1 MSKKH
6 TIERLRPRPAFIRY
20 FLGYLAT
27 FIVSMFT
34 KTKVLGRENIPREGP
49 FIIIINHFSYVDPI
63 FVIHAVQ
70 KPISFLAASD
80 QKIKWY
86 FIWAPFIYGFIPT
99 NRKVLAPSTI
109 KQATRALKR
118 NEILG
123 VFPEGTSTSSKLRQ
137 AKNGA
142 AYLSALTESRML
154 PIGVFGLENV
164 WRQLFRGVKPKV
176 TINIGRS
183 FGPFLLP
190 KNRKKKESCL
200 LEIGNEAMCR
210 IAALLPKEQQGVF
223 TSNPKVTQFYDGV
236 DF

>member
-1 MSKKH
+1 M
-6 TIERLRPRPAFIRY
+6 L
-20 FLGYLAT
+20 
-27 FIVSMFT
+27 T
-34 KTKVLGRENIPREGP
+34 KTKVYGKENIPKEGP
-49 FIIIINHFSYVDPI
+49 FIIITNHFSYVDPI

-109 KQATRALKR
+109 KHATRALKD

-123 VFPEGTSTSSKLRQ
+123 IFPEGTSTSSKLRP

-164 WRQLFRGVKPKV
+164 WKQLFRGIKPKV

-190 KNRKKKESCL
+190 KNRKKKEGCL

-210 IAALLPKEQQGVF
+210 IAVLLPKEQRGF
-223 TSNPKVTQFYDGV
+223 FSPNPKVTQLYDGV
-236 DF
+236 DL

>member
-6 TIERLRPRPAFIRY
+6 TIERLRPRPAFVRY

-27 FIVSMFT
+27 FLVSMFT
-34 KTKVLGRENIPREGP
+34 KTKVRGRENIPRKGP

-80 QKIKWY
+80 QTIKWY

-109 KQATRALKR
+109 KHATRALKR

-123 VFPEGTSTSSKLRQ
+123 VFPEGTSTSSKLRP

-142 AYLSALTESRML
+142 AYLSALTES
-154 PIGVFGLENV
+154 
-164 WRQLFRGVKPKV
+164 KV

-190 KNRKKKESCL
+190 KNRKKKEGCL

-210 IAALLPKEQQGVF
+210 IAALLPKKQRGGF

>member
-1 MSKKH
+1 MSKKNR
-6 TIERLRPRPAFIRY
+6 IERLRPRPAFVRY

-27 FIVSMFT
+27 FIVCMFT
-34 KTKVLGRENIPREGP
+34 KTKVRGRENIPRKGP

-99 NRKVLAPSTI
+99 NRKTLAPSTI
-109 KQATRALKR
+109 KHATRALKG

-123 VFPEGTSTSSKLRQ
+123 IFPEGTSTSSKLRP

-142 AYLSALTESRML
+142 AYLSALTAVSYTHLTL
-154 PIGVFGLENV
+154 PTTPYV
-164 WRQLFRGVKPKV
+164 
-176 TINIGRS
+176 
-183 FGPFLLP
+183 
-190 KNRKKKESCL
+190 
-200 LEIGNEAMCR
+200 
-210 IAALLPKEQQGVF
+210 
-223 TSNPKVTQFYDGV
+223 
-236 DF
+236 

>member
-34 KTKVLGRENIPREGP
+34 KTKVRGRVNIPQKGP

-63 FVIHAVQ
+63 FVIHAIQ

-109 KQATRALKR
+109 KHATRALKS

-123 VFPEGTSTSSKLRQ
+123 VFPEGTSTSSKLRPG
-137 AKNGA
+137 KNGA

-164 WRQLFRGVKPKV
+164 WKQLFRGVKPKV

-190 KNRKKKESCL
+190 KNRKKKEGCL

-210 IAALLPKEQQGVF
+210 IAALLPKEQRGVF

>member
-1 MSKKH
+1 MSKTH
-6 TIERLRPRPAFIRY
+6 TIERLRPRPVFIRY

-27 FIVSMFT
+27 FIVSMLT
-34 KTKVLGRENIPREGP
+34 KTKVGGRENIPREGP
-49 FIIIINHFSYVDPI
+49 FIITINHFSYVDPV
-63 FVIHAVQ
+63 FVIHAVR

-99 NRKVLAPSTI
+99 NRKALAPSTI
-109 KQATRALKR
+109 KNATRALKG

-123 VFPEGTSTSSKLRQ
+123 IFPEGTSTSLKLRP

-154 PIGVFGLENV
+154 PIGISGLENV
-164 WRQLFRGVKPKV
+164 WKQLFRGIKPKV

-190 KNRKKKESCL
+190 KNRKKREGCL
-200 LEIGNEAMCR
+200 LEIGNEGMCR
-210 IAALLPKEQQGVF
+210 IAALLPKEQRGVF
-223 TSNPKVTQFYDGV
+223 KSNPKVTRFYDDV

>member
-1 MSKKH
+1 M
-6 TIERLRPRPAFIRY
+6 L
-20 FLGYLAT
+20 
-27 FIVSMFT
+27 T
-34 KTKVLGRENIPREGP
+34 KTKVHGRENIPKEGP
-49 FIIIINHFSYVDPI
+49 FIIITNHFSYVDPI

-109 KQATRALKR
+109 KHATRALKSK
-118 NEILG
+118 EILG
-123 VFPEGTSTSSKLRQ
+123 VFPEGTSTSSKLRP

-142 AYLSALTESRML
+142 VYLSALTESRML

-164 WRQLFRGVKPKV
+164 WKQLFRGIKPKV

-190 KNRKKKESCL
+190 KNRKKKEGCL

-210 IAALLPKEQQGVF
+210 IAALLPKEQRGVF

-236 DF
+236 GL

>member
-1 MSKKH
+1 MSKTH
-6 TIERLRPRPAFIRY
+6 TIERLRPRPVFIRY

-27 FIVSMFT
+27 FIVSMLT
-34 KTKVLGRENIPREGP
+34 KTKVGGRENIPREGP
-49 FIIIINHFSYVDPI
+49 FIITINHFSYVDPV
-63 FVIHAVQ
+63 FVIHAVR

-99 NRKVLAPSTI
+99 NRKALAPSTI
-109 KQATRALKR
+109 KNATRALKG

-123 VFPEGTSTSSKLRQ
+123 IFPEGTSTSLKLRP

-154 PIGVFGLENV
+154 PIGISGLENV
-164 WRQLFRGVKPKV
+164 WKQLFRGIKPKV
-176 TINIGRS
+176 TINIGRP

-190 KNRKKKESCL
+190 KNRKKREGCL

-210 IAALLPKEQQGVF
+210 IAALLPKEQRGVF
-223 TSNPKVTQFYDGV
+223 KSNPKVTQFYDDV

>member
-1 MSKKH
+1 M
-6 TIERLRPRPAFIRY
+6 L
-20 FLGYLAT
+20 
-27 FIVSMFT
+27 T
-34 KTKVLGRENIPREGP
+34 KTKVCGRENIPREGP

-109 KQATRALKR
+109 KHATRALKG

-123 VFPEGTSTSSKLRQ
+123 IFPEGTSTSSKLRP

-142 AYLSALTESRML
+142 VYLSALTESRML

-164 WRQLFRGVKPKV
+164 WKQLFRGTKPKV
-176 TINIGRS
+176 TINIGRP

-190 KNRKKKESCL
+190 KNRKKKEGCL
-200 LEIGNEAMCR
+200 LERGNEAMYR
-210 IAALLPKEQQGVF
+210 IAALLPKEQRGG
-223 TSNPKVTQFYDGV
+223 FYIKP
-236 DF
+236 

>member
-1 MSKKH
+1 MSKKNR
-6 TIERLRPRPAFIRY
+6 IERLRPRPAFVRY

-34 KTKVLGRENIPREGP
+34 KTKVRGRENIPKEGP
-49 FIIIINHFSYVDPI
+49 FIIITNHFSYVDPI

-109 KQATRALKR
+109 KHATRALKD

-123 VFPEGTSTSSKLRQ
+123 VFPEGTSTSSKLRP

-164 WRQLFRGVKPKV
+164 WKQLFRGIKPKV

-190 KNRKKKESCL
+190 KNRKKKEGCL
-200 LEIGNEAMCR
+200 LEIGNEAMYR
-210 IAALLPKEQQGVF
+210 IAALLPKEQRGA
-223 TSNPKVTQFYDGV
+223 FYIKP
-236 DF
+236 

>member
-1 MSKKH
+1 
-6 TIERLRPRPAFIRY
+6 
-20 FLGYLAT
+20 
-27 FIVSMFT
+27 MFT
-34 KTKVLGRENIPREGP
+34 KTKVRGRENIPRKGP

-63 FVIHAVQ
+63 FVIHAIQ

-109 KQATRALKR
+109 KHATRALKS

-123 VFPEGTSTSSKLRQ
+123 VFPEGTSTSSNLRPG
-137 AKNGA
+137 KNGA

-164 WRQLFRGVKPKV
+164 WKQLFRGVKPKV

-190 KNRKKKESCL
+190 KNRKKKEGCL

-210 IAALLPKEQQGVF
+210 IAALLPKEQRGVF

>member
-1 MSKKH
+1 
-6 TIERLRPRPAFIRY
+6 
-20 FLGYLAT
+20 
-27 FIVSMFT
+27 MFT
-34 KTKVLGRENIPREGP
+34 KTKVHGRENIPKEGP
-49 FIIIINHFSYVDPI
+49 FIIITNHFSYVDPI

-109 KQATRALKR
+109 KHATRALKD

-123 VFPEGTSTSSKLRQ
+123 IFPEGTSTSSKLRP

-164 WRQLFRGVKPKV
+164 WKQLFRGTKPKV

-190 KNRKKKESCL
+190 KNRKKKEGWL
-200 LEIGNEAMCR
+200 LETGNEAMYR
-210 IAALLPKEQQGVF
+210 IAALLPKEQRGE
-223 TSNPKVTQFYDGV
+223 FYIKP
-236 DF
+236 

>member
-1 MSKKH
+1 MSKKN
-6 TIERLRPRPAFIRY
+6 TIERLRPRPAFVRY

-27 FIVSMFT
+27 FLVSMFT
-34 KTKVLGRENIPREGP
+34 KTKVRGRENIPRKGP

-63 FVIHAVQ
+63 FVIHAIQ

-109 KQATRALKR
+109 KHATRALKR

-123 VFPEGTSTSSKLRQ
+123 VFPEGTSTSSKLRP

-164 WRQLFRGVKPKV
+164 WKQLFRGVKPKV

-190 KNRKKKESCL
+190 KNRKKKEGCL

-210 IAALLPKEQQGVF
+210 IAALLPKKQRGGF

>member
-1 MSKKH
+1 MSKTH
-6 TIERLRPRPAFIRY
+6 TIERLRPRPVFIRY

-27 FIVSMFT
+27 FIVSMLT
-34 KTKVLGRENIPREGP
+34 KTKVGGRENIPREGP
-49 FIIIINHFSYVDPI
+49 FIITINHFSYVDPV
-63 FVIHAVQ
+63 FVIHAVR

-99 NRKVLAPSTI
+99 NRKALAPSTI
-109 KQATRALKR
+109 KNATRALKG

-123 VFPEGTSTSSKLRQ
+123 IFPEGTSTSLKLRP

-154 PIGVFGLENV
+154 PIGISGLENV
-164 WRQLFRGVKPKV
+164 WKQLFRGIKPKV

-190 KNRKKKESCL
+190 KNRKKREGCL

>member
-1 MSKKH
+1 
-6 TIERLRPRPAFIRY
+6 
-20 FLGYLAT
+20 
-27 FIVSMFT
+27 MFT
-34 KTKVLGRENIPREGP
+34 KTKVHGRENIPKEGP
-49 FIIIINHFSYVDPI
+49 FIITINHFSYVDPI

-109 KQATRALKR
+109 KHATRALKD

-123 VFPEGTSTSSKLRQ
+123 IFPEGTSTSSKLRP
-137 AKNGA
+137 AKKGA

-164 WRQLFRGVKPKV
+164 WKQLFRGIKPKV

-190 KNRKKKESCL
+190 KNRKKREGCL

-210 IAALLPKEQQGVF
+210 IAALLPKEQRGVF
-223 TSNPKVTQFYDGV
+223 SPNPKVTQFYDGV
-236 DF
+236 DL

>member
-6 TIERLRPRPAFIRY
+6 IIERLRPRPVFVRY

-27 FIVSMFT
+27 FMVSMLT
-34 KTKVLGRENIPREGP
+34 KTKVHGRENIPKEGP
-49 FIIIINHFSYVDPI
+49 FIIITNHFSYVDPI

-109 KQATRALKR
+109 KHATRVLKS

-123 VFPEGTSTSSKLRQ
+123 IFPEGTSTSSKLRP

-154 PIGVFGLENV
+154 PMGVFGLENV
-164 WRQLFRGVKPKV
+164 WKQLFRGIKPKV
-176 TINIGRS
+176 TINIGRP
-183 FGPFLLP
+183 FGPFLLS
-190 KNRKKKESCL
+190 KNRKKRKDCL

-210 IAALLPKEQQGVF
+210 IAALLPKEQRGVF
-223 TSNPKVTQFYDGV
+223 SPNPKVTQFYDGV
-236 DF
+236 DL

>member
-1 MSKKH
+1 MSKTH
-6 TIERLRPRPAFIRY
+6 TIERLRPRPVFIRY

-27 FIVSMFT
+27 FIVSMLT
-34 KTKVLGRENIPREGP
+34 KTKVGGRENILREGP
-49 FIIIINHFSYVDPI
+49 FIITINHFSYVDPV
-63 FVIHAVQ
+63 FVIHAVR

-99 NRKVLAPSTI
+99 NRKALAPSTI
-109 KQATRALKR
+109 KNATRALKG

-123 VFPEGTSTSSKLRQ
+123 IFPEGTSTSLKLRP

-154 PIGVFGLENV
+154 PIGISGLENV
-164 WRQLFRGVKPKV
+164 WKQLFRGIKPKV

-190 KNRKKKESCL
+190 KNRKKKEGC
-200 LEIGNEAMCR
+200 C
-210 IAALLPKEQQGVF
+210 
-223 TSNPKVTQFYDGV
+223 
-236 DF
+236 

>member
-6 TIERLRPRPAFIRY
+6 TIERLRPRPAFVRY

-34 KTKVLGRENIPREGP
+34 KTKVHGRENIPKEGP
-49 FIIIINHFSYVDPI
+49 FIITTNHFSYVDPI

-109 KQATRALKR
+109 KHATRALKD

-123 VFPEGTSTSSKLRQ
+123 IFPRRDINSLKVETSKKWSCISFC
-137 AKNGA
+137 ANG
-142 AYLSALTESRML
+142 
-154 PIGVFGLENV
+154 IENA
-164 WRQLFRGVKPKV
+164 PY
-176 TINIGRS
+176 RS
-183 FGPFLLP
+183 FRT
-190 KNRKKKESCL
+190 RKCL
-200 LEIGNEAMCR
+200 EAA
-210 IAALLPKEQQGVF
+210 I
-223 TSNPKVTQFYDGV
+223 
-236 DF
+236 

>member
-1 MSKKH
+1 
-6 TIERLRPRPAFIRY
+6 
-20 FLGYLAT
+20 
-27 FIVSMFT
+27 
-34 KTKVLGRENIPREGP
+34 
-49 FIIIINHFSYVDPI
+49 
-63 FVIHAVQ
+63 
-70 KPISFLAASD
+70 
-80 QKIKWY
+80 
-86 FIWAPFIYGFIPT
+86 
-99 NRKVLAPSTI
+99 
-109 KQATRALKR
+109 LKS

-123 VFPEGTSTSSKLRQ
+123 VFPEGTSTSSKLRPG
-137 AKNGA
+137 KNGA

-164 WRQLFRGVKPKV
+164 WKQLFRGVKPKV

-190 KNRKKKESCL
+190 KNRKKKEGCL

-210 IAALLPKEQQGVF
+210 IAALLPKEQRGVF

>member
-27 FIVSMFT
+27 FIVCMFT
-34 KTKVLGRENIPREGP
+34 KTKVRGRENIPRKGP

-63 FVIHAVQ
+63 FVIHAIQ

-99 NRKVLAPSTI
+99 NRKALAPSTI
-109 KQATRALKR
+109 KHATRALKG

-123 VFPEGTSTSSKLRQ
+123 IFPEGTSTSSKLRP

-154 PIGVFGLENV
+154 PIGISGLENV
-164 WRQLFRGVKPKV
+164 WKQLFRGIKPNV

-183 FGPFLLP
+183 FGPFVLP
-190 KNRKKKESCL
+190 KNRKKREGCL
-200 LEIGNEAMCR
+200 LETGNEAMCR
-210 IAALLPKEQQGVF
+210 IAALLPKEQRGVF
-223 TSNPKVTQFYDGV
+223 KSNPKVTQFYDGV

>member
-1 MSKKH
+1 MSKTH
-6 TIERLRPRPAFIRY
+6 TIERLRPRPVFIRY

-27 FIVSMFT
+27 FIVSMLT
-34 KTKVLGRENIPREGP
+34 KTKVGGRENIPREGP
-49 FIIIINHFSYVDPI
+49 FIITINHFSYVDPV
-63 FVIHAVQ
+63 FVIHAVR

-99 NRKVLAPSTI
+99 NRKALAPSTI
-109 KQATRALKR
+109 KNATRALKG

-123 VFPEGTSTSSKLRQ
+123 IFPEGTSTSLKLRP

-154 PIGVFGLENV
+154 PIGISGLENV
-164 WRQLFRGVKPKV
+164 WKQLFRGIKPKV

-190 KNRKKKESCL
+190 KNRKKREGCL
-200 LEIGNEAMCR
+200 LEIGNEGMCR
-210 IAALLPKEQQGVF
+210 IAALLPKEQRGVF
-223 TSNPKVTQFYDGV
+223 KSNPKVTQFYDGV

>member
-1 MSKKH
+1 M
-6 TIERLRPRPAFIRY
+6 
-20 FLGYLAT
+20 

-34 KTKVLGRENIPREGP
+34 KTKGHGRENIPKEGP
-49 FIIIINHFSYVDPI
+49 LIITTNHFSYIDPI

-109 KQATRALKR
+109 KHATRALKD

-123 VFPEGTSTSSKLRQ
+123 IFPEGTSTSSKLRP

-164 WRQLFRGVKPKV
+164 WKQLFRGVKPKV

-190 KNRKKKESCL
+190 KNRKKKEGCL
-200 LEIGNEAMCR
+200 LEIGNEAMYR
-210 IAALLPKEQQGVF
+210 IAALLPKEQRGA
-223 TSNPKVTQFYDGV
+223 FYIKP
-236 DF
+236 

>member
-1 MSKKH
+1 
-6 TIERLRPRPAFIRY
+6 
-20 FLGYLAT
+20 
-27 FIVSMFT
+27 MFT
-34 KTKVLGRENIPREGP
+34 KTKVHGRENIPKEGP
-49 FIIIINHFSYVDPI
+49 FIIITNHFSYVDPI

-109 KQATRALKR
+109 KHATRALKD

-123 VFPEGTSTSSKLRQ
+123 IFPEGTSTSSKLRP

-142 AYLSALTESRML
+142 AYLSALTKSRML
-154 PIGVFGLENV
+154 PIGVFGLEKV
-164 WRQLFRGVKPKV
+164 WKQLFRGIKPKV
-176 TINIGRS
+176 MINIGRS

-190 KNRKKKESCL
+190 KNRKKKEGCL
-200 LEIGNEAMCR
+200 LEIGNEAMYR
-210 IAALLPKEQQGVF
+210 IAALLPKEQRGE
-223 TSNPKVTQFYDGV
+223 FYIKP
-236 DF
+236 

>member
-1 MSKKH
+1 
-6 TIERLRPRPAFIRY
+6 
-20 FLGYLAT
+20 
-27 FIVSMFT
+27 MFT
-34 KTKVLGRENIPREGP
+34 KTKVRGRENIPREGP

-109 KQATRALKR
+109 KHATRALKR

-123 VFPEGTSTSSKLRQ
+123 VFPEGTSTSSKLRP

-183 FGPFLLP
+183 FGPFLLT
-190 KNRKKKESCL
+190 KNRKKKESCP

>member
-1 MSKKH
+1 
-6 TIERLRPRPAFIRY
+6 
-20 FLGYLAT
+20 
-27 FIVSMFT
+27 MFT
-34 KTKVLGRENIPREGP
+34 KTKVRGRENIPRKGP
-49 FIIIINHFSYVDPI
+49 FIITINHFSYVDPI
-63 FVIHAVQ
+63 FVIHAIQ

-109 KQATRALKR
+109 KHATRALKS

-123 VFPEGTSTSSKLRQ
+123 VFPEGTSTSSKLRPG
-137 AKNGA
+137 KNGA
-142 AYLSALTESRML
+142 VYLSALTESRML

-164 WRQLFRGVKPKV
+164 WKQLFRGVKPKV

-190 KNRKKKESCL
+190 KNRKKKEGCL

-210 IAALLPKEQQGVF
+210 IAALLPKEQRGVF

>member
-1 MSKKH
+1 MSKTH
-6 TIERLRPRPAFIRY
+6 TIERLRPRPVFIRY

-27 FIVSMFT
+27 FIVSMLT
-34 KTKVLGRENIPREGP
+34 KTKVGGRENIPREGP
-49 FIIIINHFSYVDPI
+49 FIITINHFSYVDPV
-63 FVIHAVQ
+63 FVIHAVR

-99 NRKVLAPSTI
+99 NRKALAPSTI
-109 KQATRALKR
+109 KNATRALKG

-123 VFPEGTSTSSKLRQ
+123 IFPEGTSTSSKLRP

-154 PIGVFGLENV
+154 PIGISGLENV
-164 WRQLFRGVKPKV
+164 WKQLFRGIKPKV

-210 IAALLPKEQQGVF
+210 IAALLPKEQRGVF
-223 TSNPKVTQFYDGV
+223 KSNPKVTQFYDGV

>member
-1 MSKKH
+1 MSKKNI
-6 TIERLRPRPAFIRY
+6 TERLRPRPAFVRY

-34 KTKVLGRENIPREGP
+34 KTKVHGRENIPKEGP
-49 FIIIINHFSYVDPI
+49 FIIITNHFSYVDPI

-109 KQATRALKR
+109 KHATRALKD

-123 VFPEGTSTSSKLRQ
+123 IFPEGTSTSSKLRP

-164 WRQLFRGVKPKV
+164 WKQLFRGIKPKV

-190 KNRKKKESCL
+190 KNRKKKEGCL
-200 LEIGNEAMCR
+200 LEIGNEAMYR
-210 IAALLPKEQQGVF
+210 IAALLPKEQRGE
-223 TSNPKVTQFYDGV
+223 FYIKP
-236 DF
+236 

>member
-1 MSKKH
+1 LSKKN

-27 FIVSMFT
+27 FIVCLFT
-34 KTKVLGRENIPREGP
+34 KTKVRGRENIPRKGP

-63 FVIHAVQ
+63 FVIHAIQ

-109 KQATRALKR
+109 KHATRALKS

-123 VFPEGTSTSSKLRQ
+123 VFPEGTSTSSKLRPG
-137 AKNGA
+137 KNGA

-164 WRQLFRGVKPKV
+164 WKQLFRGVKPKV

-190 KNRKKKESCL
+190 KNRKKKEGCL

-210 IAALLPKEQQGVF
+210 IAALLPKEQRGVF

>member
-1 MSKKH
+1 
-6 TIERLRPRPAFIRY
+6 
-20 FLGYLAT
+20 
-27 FIVSMFT
+27 MFT
-34 KTKVLGRENIPREGP
+34 KTKVRGRENIPRKGP

-109 KQATRALKR
+109 KHATRALKR

-123 VFPEGTSTSSKLRQ
+123 VFPEGTSTSSKLRP

-164 WRQLFRGVKPKV
+164 WKQLFRGVKPKV

-190 KNRKKKESCL
+190 KNRKKKEGCL
-200 LEIGNEAMCR
+200 LEIGNEAMYR
-210 IAALLPKEQQGVF
+210 IAALLPKEQRGGF
-223 TSNPKVTQFYDGV
+223 TSNPKVTQLYDGV
-236 DF
+236 DL

>member
-1 MSKKH
+1 
-6 TIERLRPRPAFIRY
+6 
-20 FLGYLAT
+20 
-27 FIVSMFT
+27 MFT
-34 KTKVLGRENIPREGP
+34 KTKVRGRENIPRKGP

-63 FVIHAVQ
+63 FVIHAIQ

-109 KQATRALKR
+109 KHATRALKS

-123 VFPEGTSTSSKLRQ
+123 VFPEGTSTSSKLRPG
-137 AKNGA
+137 KNGA

-164 WRQLFRGVKPKV
+164 WKQLFRGVKPKV

-223 TSNPKVTQFYDGV
+223 TSNPKVTQFYDCV

>member
-1 MSKKH
+1 M
-6 TIERLRPRPAFIRY
+6 L
-20 FLGYLAT
+20 
-27 FIVSMFT
+27 T
-34 KTKVLGRENIPREGP
+34 KTKVCGRENIPREGP

-109 KQATRALKR
+109 KHATRALKS

-123 VFPEGTSTSSKLRQ
+123 VFPEGTSTSSKLRP
-137 AKNGA
+137 AKKGA

-164 WRQLFRGVKPKV
+164 WKQLFRGIKPKV

-190 KNRKKKESCL
+190 KNRKKKEGCL
-200 LEIGNEAMCR
+200 LEIGNEAMYR
-210 IAALLPKEQQGVF
+210 IAALLPKEQRGA
-223 TSNPKVTQFYDGV
+223 FYIKP
-236 DF
+236 

>member
-1 MSKKH
+1 MSKKNI
-6 TIERLRPRPAFIRY
+6 IERLRPRPAFVRY

-34 KTKVLGRENIPREGP
+34 KTKVHGRENIPKEGP
-49 FIIIINHFSYVDPI
+49 FIIITNHFSYVDPI

-99 NRKVLAPSTI
+99 NRKALAPSTI
-109 KQATRALKR
+109 KHATRALKS

-123 VFPEGTSTSSKLRQ
+123 IFPEGTSTSSKLRP

-142 AYLSALTESRML
+142 AYLSALTEARML

-164 WRQLFRGVKPKV
+164 WKQLFRGIKPKV

-190 KNRKKKESCL
+190 KNSKKREGCL
-200 LEIGNEAMCR
+200 LETGNEAMYR
-210 IAALLPKEQQGVF
+210 IAALLPKEQRGVF
-223 TSNPKVTQFYDGV
+223 TSNPKVTRLYDGV

>member
-1 MSKKH
+1 
-6 TIERLRPRPAFIRY
+6 
-20 FLGYLAT
+20 
-27 FIVSMFT
+27 MFT
-34 KTKVLGRENIPREGP
+34 KTKVRGRENIPRKGP

-63 FVIHAVQ
+63 FVIHAIQ

-109 KQATRALKR
+109 KHATRALKS

-123 VFPEGTSTSSKLRQ
+123 VFPEGTSTSSKLRP

-142 AYLSALTESRML
+142 VYLSALTESRML

-164 WRQLFRGVKPKV
+164 WKQLFRGVKPKV

-190 KNRKKKESCL
+190 KNRKKKEGCL

-210 IAALLPKEQQGVF
+210 IAALLPKEQRGVF

>member
-1 MSKKH
+1 
-6 TIERLRPRPAFIRY
+6 
-20 FLGYLAT
+20 
-27 FIVSMFT
+27 MFT
-34 KTKVLGRENIPREGP
+34 KTKVRGRENIPRKGP

-63 FVIHAVQ
+63 FVIHAIQ

-109 KQATRALKR
+109 KHATRALKS

-123 VFPEGTSTSSKLRQ
+123 VFPEGTSTSSKLRPG
-137 AKNGA
+137 KNGA

-164 WRQLFRGVKPKV
+164 WKQLFRGVKPKV

-190 KNRKKKESCL
+190 KNRKKKEGFL
-200 LEIGNEAMCR
+200 LETGNEAMCR
-210 IAALLPKEQQGVF
+210 IAALLPKEQRGVF

>member
-20 FLGYLAT
+20 FLSYLAT

-34 KTKVLGRENIPREGP
+34 KTKVRGRENIPKKGP

-63 FVIHAVQ
+63 FVIHAIQ

-109 KQATRALKR
+109 KHATRALKR

-123 VFPEGTSTSSKLRQ
+123 VFPEGTSTSSKLRP

-164 WRQLFRGVKPKV
+164 WKQLFRGVKPKV

-190 KNRKKKESCL
+190 KNRKKKEGCL

-210 IAALLPKEQQGVF
+210 IAALLPKKQRGGF